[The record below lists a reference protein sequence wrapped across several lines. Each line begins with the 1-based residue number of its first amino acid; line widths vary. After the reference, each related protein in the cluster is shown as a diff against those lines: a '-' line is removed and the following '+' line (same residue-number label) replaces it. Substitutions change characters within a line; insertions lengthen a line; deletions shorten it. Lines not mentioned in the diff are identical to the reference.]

1 MNNDRFVFY
10 QCPVSFIVA
19 PDAFRLRIGGR
30 PSEDPTKHLQGCVDP
45 MILVNR
51 SRSITLDARNEQDD
65 QHPFAPAT
73 EA

>member
-1 MNNDRFVFY
+1 MHNDRLIFH

-19 PDAFRLRIGGR
+19 PHALRLRIGGR
-30 PSEDPTKHLQGCVDP
+30 PSERTTEHLQGSVDP
-45 MILVNR
+45 AILVNR
-51 SRSITLDARNEQDD
+51 SRSITLDTRDEQDD